1 MHIAIGQLSLRTG
14 VNIETIRYYERIGLM
29 PKARRAHNGRRL
41 YGDLDVGRL
50 AFVRHARDL
59 GFDMP
64 VIRALLALQ
73 QDPNAS
79 CEEIA
84 HIAREQL
91 ATIHDRMT
99 RLAVLRTELARI
111 MKACAG
117 GRVAECRIIEALSR
131 PVRAKVRRDTSSA
144 QPRGQAR

>member
-1 MHIAIGQLSLRTG
+1 MYIAIGQLSLRTG
-14 VNIETIRYYERIGLM
+14 VNIETIRYYERVGLM
-29 PKARRAHNGRRL
+29 PKARRAQNGRRL
-41 YGDLDVGRL
+41 YTDSDVVHL
-50 AFVRHARDL
+50 TFVRHARDL
-59 GFDMP
+59 GFDMT

-73 QDPNAS
+73 QDPNSS
-79 CEEIA
+79 CEEVA

-91 ATIHDRMT
+91 EAIHDRIK

-131 PVRAKVRRDTSSA
+131 PVRANVRRRQYSA
-144 QPRGQAR
+144 YR